1 MVSTIIGVIILVAV
15 VAGMATLMY
24 KTNRQI
30 DFEDDV
36 RSFMDSF
43 ELAQPQ
49 PIRSEIRDMR
59 DIDVQALLKSTDH
72 EAIVVTVLKAK
83 EAYLLSLDVLE
94 ETKKEIAKVQRM
106 RLIGE
111 AEGETLSYLFSLER
125 QAERRVGRELKALR
139 NLIESVQNSGVDLE
153 AVIDDT
159 FIPYDEW
166 AEEET
171 VIDNQAENEA
181 NDSSV
186 EHGEE
191 VENSSAN
198 NTEVEDSSANNTEV
212 ENSSAEQE
220 RGEG

>member
-186 EHGEE
+186 EPGEE

-198 NTEVEDSSANNTEV
+198 NTEVEDSSA
-212 ENSSAEQE
+212 EQE